1 MSNMRRYITLLF
13 AALALCSCVKNEAEQ
28 GEPLVDVTPVN
39 LAGVW
44 ELTSFDNGAT
54 LQEGDYVY
62 ISFELTDR
70 AYTIYQNVGTMY
82 GEKRSGHYFVDTDP
96 MLGAVIRGNYG
107 TDEYNF
113 FDWSHRYKV
122 ELRASTMRW
131 TATDDSQNV
140 SVYTRIESLPDAL
153 Q

>member
-1 MSNMRRYITLLF
+1 MRRYITLLF

-28 GEPLVDVTPVN
+28 AEPLVDVTPVN

>member
-1 MSNMRRYITLLF
+1 MRRYITLLF

-28 GEPLVDVTPVN
+28 AEPLVDVTPVN

-44 ELTSFDNGAT
+44 GLTSFDNGAT

>member
-1 MSNMRRYITLLF
+1 MRRYITLLF
-13 AALALCSCVKNEAEQ
+13 AALTLCSCVKNEAEQ

-44 ELTSFDNGAT
+44 KLTSFDNGAT

-70 AYTIYQNVGTMY
+70 AYTICQNIGTMY

-122 ELRASTMRW
+122 ELKASTMRW

-140 SVYTRIESLPDAL
+140 SVYTRVESLPDL
-153 Q
+153 L

>member
-1 MSNMRRYITLLF
+1 MRRYITLLF

-122 ELRASTMRW
+122 ELKASTMRW

-140 SVYTRIESLPDAL
+140 SVYTRVESLPDL
-153 Q
+153 L

>member
-70 AYTIYQNVGTMY
+70 AYTIYQNIGTMY

-122 ELRASTMRW
+122 ELKASTMRW
-131 TATDDSQNV
+131 TATDDNQNV
-140 SVYTRIESLPDAL
+140 SVYTRIESLPDAM

>member
-1 MSNMRRYITLLF
+1 MRRYITLLF

-28 GEPLVDVTPVN
+28 AEPLVDVTPVN

-131 TATDDSQNV
+131 IATDDSQNV
-140 SVYTRIESLPDAL
+140 SVYTRVESLPDAL

>member
-1 MSNMRRYITLLF
+1 MRRYITLLF

-70 AYTIYQNVGTMY
+70 AYTIYQNIGTMY

-113 FDWSHRYKV
+113 FDWLHRYKV

>member
-1 MSNMRRYITLLF
+1 MRRYITLLF

-44 ELTSFDNGAT
+44 KLTSFDNGAT

-140 SVYTRIESLPDAL
+140 SVYTRVESLPDL
-153 Q
+153 L

>member
-70 AYTIYQNVGTMY
+70 AYTIYQNIGTMY

>member
-1 MSNMRRYITLLF
+1 MRRYITLLF

-70 AYTIYQNVGTMY
+70 AYTIYQNIGTMY

>member
-1 MSNMRRYITLLF
+1 MRRYITLLF

-70 AYTIYQNVGTMY
+70 AYTIYQNIGTMY

-140 SVYTRIESLPDAL
+140 SVYTRIESLPDAM

>member
-1 MSNMRRYITLLF
+1 MRRYITLLF
-13 AALALCSCVKNEAEQ
+13 AALALCSCVKNEAKQ

-70 AYTIYQNVGTMY
+70 AYTIYQNIGTMY

-140 SVYTRIESLPDAL
+140 SVYTRVESLPDL
-153 Q
+153 L

>member
-1 MSNMRRYITLLF
+1 MRRYITLLF

-122 ELRASTMRW
+122 ELWASTMRW

-153 Q
+153 R

>member
-70 AYTIYQNVGTMY
+70 AYTIYQNIGTMY

-153 Q
+153 R

>member
-1 MSNMRRYITLLF
+1 MRRYITLLF
-13 AALALCSCVKNEAEQ
+13 AALTLCSCVKNEAEL

-70 AYTIYQNVGTMY
+70 AYTIYQNIGTMY
-82 GEKRSGHYFVDTDP
+82 GEKLSGHYFVDTDP

>member
-1 MSNMRRYITLLF
+1 MRRYITLLF

-140 SVYTRIESLPDAL
+140 SVYTRVESLPDAL

>member
-1 MSNMRRYITLLF
+1 MRRYITLLF

-153 Q
+153 R

>member
-1 MSNMRRYITLLF
+1 MRRYITLLF

-82 GEKRSGHYFVDTDP
+82 GEKRSGHYFIDTDP

-140 SVYTRIESLPDAL
+140 SVYTRVESLPDL
-153 Q
+153 L

>member
-1 MSNMRRYITLLF
+1 MRRYITLLF
-13 AALALCSCVKNEAEQ
+13 AALTLCSCVKNEAEQ

-44 ELTSFDNGAT
+44 KLTSFDNGAT

-70 AYTIYQNVGTMY
+70 AYTIFQNIGTMY

>member
-1 MSNMRRYITLLF
+1 MRRYITLLF

-70 AYTIYQNVGTMY
+70 AYTIYQNIGTMY

-153 Q
+153 R

>member
-1 MSNMRRYITLLF
+1 MRRYITLLF
-13 AALALCSCVKNEAEQ
+13 AALAICSCVKNEAEQ

-70 AYTIYQNVGTMY
+70 AYTIYQNIGTMY
-82 GEKRSGHYFVDTDP
+82 GEKRSGHYFIDTDP

-122 ELRASTMRW
+122 ELKASTMRW

-140 SVYTRIESLPDAL
+140 SVYTRVESLPDL
-153 Q
+153 L

>member
-1 MSNMRRYITLLF
+1 MRRYITLLF

-44 ELTSFDNGAT
+44 KLTSFDNGAT

-70 AYTIYQNVGTMY
+70 AYTIYQNIGTMY

-140 SVYTRIESLPDAL
+140 SVYTRVESLPDL
-153 Q
+153 L

>member
-1 MSNMRRYITLLF
+1 MRRYITLLF

-70 AYTIYQNVGTMY
+70 AYTIYQNIGTMY
-82 GEKRSGHYFVDTDP
+82 GEKRSGHYFIDTDP

>member
-1 MSNMRRYITLLF
+1 MRRYITLLF

-28 GEPLVDVTPVN
+28 AEPLVDVTPVN

-54 LQEGDYVY
+54 LQKGDYVY

-70 AYTIYQNVGTMY
+70 AYTIYQNIGTMY

>member
-1 MSNMRRYITLLF
+1 MRRYITLLF

-70 AYTIYQNVGTMY
+70 AYTIYQNIGTMY

-122 ELRASTMRW
+122 ELKASTMRW
-131 TATDDSQNV
+131 TATDDNQNV
-140 SVYTRIESLPDAL
+140 SVYTRIESLPDAM

>member
-1 MSNMRRYITLLF
+1 MRRYITLLF

-28 GEPLVDVTPVN
+28 AEPLVDVTPVN

-70 AYTIYQNVGTMY
+70 AYTIYQNIGTMY

-122 ELRASTMRW
+122 ELKASTMRW
-131 TATDDSQNV
+131 TATDDNQNV
-140 SVYTRIESLPDAL
+140 SVYTRIESLPDAM